1 MPRVASARAAWS
13 MCEALLAYPLALPRS
28 IARSILFFYTVH
40 LELLACRS
48 CALAGRQVGSNARLG
63 RPVAGTSR
71 LGAALGRG
79 GLRRHVLVN
88 AHARR
93 LGVAIKVYL
102 VPVLEVSVLLKL
114 GALLLR
120 MFIYL
125 Q

>member
-88 AHARR
+88 SRR